1 MSWRRKYGTGS
12 LIGAFALLIAFLVAG
27 APAYTHDLL
36 DAASVRNGTTVIVTS
51 AAGDHDY
58 APCPADDDA
67 DGLCCCHAGA
77 CSLAGCVLPVTTAIT
92 PVVFN
97 KATYDP
103 LVAPRPDT
111 AATPPDLPPPRTI
124 V

>member
-1 MSWRRKYGTGS
+1 MSWRRKYVTGS

-27 APAYTHDLL
+27 APAYAHDPL
-36 DAASVRNGTTVIVTS
+36 DAAAVRNGTTVFVTS
-51 AAGDHDY
+51 AAGDHDHGL
-58 APCPADDDA
+58 CPFGEDA
-67 DGLCCCHAGA
+67 DGPCCCHAGA
-77 CSLAGCVLPVTTAIT
+77 CSLAGCVLPVTSAIA

-97 KATYDP
+97 QATYDP

>member
-1 MSWRRKYGTGS
+1 MSWRRKYVAGS

-27 APAYTHDLL
+27 APVYAHGPL
-36 DAASVRNGTTVIVTS
+36 DAATVRNVTTVFVTS

-58 APCPADDDA
+58 APCPAGDDA
-67 DGLCCCHAGA
+67 DGPCCCHAGA
-77 CSLAGCVLPVTTAIT
+77 CSLAGCVLPVTTAVA

-103 LVAPRPDT
+103 FVATRPDT
-111 AATPPDLPPPRTI
+111 AAAPPELPPPRTI